1 MLITGISESCAGVSG
16 TKCAVHLDLAR
27 SNVVEFLLAPGRSC
41 RCAPVE
47 RAAPPRA
54 QPIKLCAPVRF
65 RSAFGCHRTLHAL
78 EANKWQCAGNH
89 GTWRLDRSDCGHRTF
104 MSGLSHHERC
114 RIQVRSAREAR
125 PVERGGGGD
134 DGRARIDQ
142 EFAFCQ
148 NGTWRPVHSPIHNK
162 SPQPYDPTRTRAHV
176 TWSRM
181 MSTRATPH

>member
-65 RSAFGCHRTLHAL
+65 RSAIGCHRTLHAL

-104 MSGLSHHERC
+104 MSELPHHERC

-134 DGRARIDQ
+134 DGRARMIKSSLFVKTARGDLCTPLLCAVTAVGGVYESQ
-142 EFAFCQ
+142 
-148 NGTWRPVHSPIHNK
+148 GTLPGAAPFPPGMVVQH
-162 SPQPYDPTRTRAHV
+162 
-176 TWSRM
+176 
-181 MSTRATPH
+181 